1 MDEPGCSWPA
11 WKFGMKREDLYSK
24 LHDQYNTITSS
35 IQDPEAF
42 HHDVCEISHAASNP
56 DEFHRLLADRKEQR
70 LRELNESL
78 ESASVEIIAN
88 PALMGTHQ
96 WQYAL
101 QLFRTKS
108 LDSLVSYFSSYL
120 PVDHPWRPSTDAD
133 GHSEDGDAQ
142 TSLSTDSA
150 VDVVDLFPSKPF
162 LDDYDEDFLTD
173 EPLTLSTTIPASH
186 LPPSPRSL
194 TMYSNSSA
202 ASPIDLSHG
211 DYGLHSWTS
220 TRTPSFSESDPD
232 VLFQSGTLSHG
243 EEDMET
249 SQPDDSSASSVSME
263 WETRFRPDSVV
274 GSEEHGK
281 PRNGPI
287 APAEREGQVAESTE
301 SDTPTPRNEPEAS
314 SDSYMSLRRSKSSIS
329 LGATSPLYTHVLQEY
344 ARSPRK
350 SRREGSRSPPRYA
363 RKTSPEI
370 GRVQKPKSDPVRTR
384 PKDRRHD

>member
-1 MDEPGCSWPA
+1 
-11 WKFGMKREDLYSK
+11 MKREDLYSK

-56 DEFHRLLADRKEQR
+56 DEFHRLMADRKEQR
-70 LRELNESL
+70 LRELNETL
-78 ESASVEIIAN
+78 ESASLEIIAN
-88 PALMGTHQ
+88 PTLIGTHQ

-120 PVDHPWRPSTDAD
+120 PADHPWRSSDAD
-133 GHSEDGDAQ
+133 GHSEDGDAL
-142 TSLSTDSA
+142 TTRSTDSA
-150 VDVVDLFPSKPF
+150 VDVVDPFPSKPF
-162 LDDYDEDFLTD
+162 LDEYDQEFLTD
-173 EPLTLSTTIPASH
+173 EPLTLSTIPASH

-232 VLFQSGTLSHG
+232 VLFQSGTLSHD

-249 SQPDDSSASSVSME
+249 SQPDDSSVSSVSME
-263 WETRFRPDSVV
+263 WEARFRSDAAVR
-274 GSEEHGK
+274 SEGHGK
-281 PRNGPI
+281 SRNGPM

-301 SDTPTPRNEPEAS
+301 SETPTPRNEAEA
-314 SDSYMSLRRSKSSIS
+314 SDSYISLRRTKSSIS

-344 ARSPRK
+344 ARSSRK
-350 SRREGSRSPPRYA
+350 SRREGSRSPPRCA

-370 GRVQKPKSDPVRTR
+370 GRVRKPKSDPMRSR